1 MAKTK
6 KELQNETNVNKKVT
20 EPKEAKKSPK
30 TAKTALKTQEKKATK
45 VKLEPETKKEPLE
58 PVVPADVEVDETPK
72 IKEKAENVK
81 KILAKEATKKA
92 SKKKK
97 NKPAKIAH
105 ISTVGEKSDELVQID
120 SVEKTGSEKEY
131 ELFKKLL
138 VAQKTRQLLWG
149 EVYGV
154 EPRNDKVIIAVLW
167 NGVKITIPDSEYF
180 EPSFDFG
187 KRYNEAS
194 NSEKIKRRA
203 TFASYQN
210 GARVCFLV
218 KAVVMNPIKNG
229 DFAGE
234 HNIVCV
240 ASRKEAMELLRDIN
254 FYHKE
259 RVHALSNIKEVQ
271 IGSTA
276 DANVIAVKEDHIVVE
291 CLGVET
297 RIYAH
302 DTTCNEFVENCKD
315 YFVPGQKIQVKI
327 LKIHINGTSSVYLK
341 VTGKITSSSKLINT
355 MELRS
360 SYIGFVESVN
370 NVKKIY
376 NVRLKNGVL
385 AGVLFSNVQGN
396 VPLFI
401 GNRVSVK
408 VSKINDTY
416 VYGSAM
422 KL

>member
-6 KELQNETNVNKKVT
+6 KITKKDEKNKEEVISIKI
-20 EPKEAKKSPK
+20 EEKAEKSPK
-30 TAKTALKTQEKKATK
+30 KGLKTQ
-45 VKLEPETKKEPLE
+45 KKERIMLANTEEKGLAE
-58 PVVPADVEVDETPK
+58 PVVPAELEENAEKPTKAKSKVTNKKPK
-72 IKEKAENVK
+72 HKKEKPVI
-81 KILAKEATKKA
+81 KIDD
-92 SKKKK
+92 
-97 NKPAKIAH
+97 
-105 ISTVGEKSDELVQID
+105 VGEKSSEIIQQELKN
-120 SVEKTGSEKEY
+120 EKDKDY
-131 ELFKKLL
+131 ELFKKLT

-154 EPRNDKVIIAVLW
+154 EQRDKKLNIAVIW
-167 NGVKITIPDSEYF
+167 NGVKITIPDFEYF
-180 EPSFDFG
+180 EPTFQFG
-187 KRYNEAS
+187 SRYENAS
-194 NSEKIKRRA
+194 EEEKIKRRY

-218 KAVVMNPIKNG
+218 KGVVRNPIIDG
-229 DFAGE
+229 EFAGE
-234 HNIVCV
+234 HTIVCV
-240 ASRKEAMELLRDIN
+240 ASRREAMELLRDIN

-259 RVHALSNIKEVQ
+259 RKHALSNIQEIKP
-271 IGSTA
+271 GSI
-276 DANVIAVKEDHIVVE
+276 ANANIIAVKQDHIVVE

-297 RIYAH
+297 RIFAH
-302 DTTCNEFVENCKD
+302 DTSCSEFVENCQD
-315 YFVPGQKIQVKI
+315 YFEPGQTMPVKI
-327 LKIHINGTSSVYLK
+327 LKVHINGTQSVYLK
-341 VTGKITSSSKLINT
+341 VTGKIKDSSKLITT

-360 SYIGFVESVN
+360 SYIGYVESVN

-401 GNRVSVK
+401 GNKVSVK
-408 VSKINDTY
+408 VSKINDSF